1 MANRFR
7 SICGKLLM
15 LDDTPHRIA
24 LGMAIGIFIAWTPTV
39 GFQMM
44 LAVPLAYILRANRVA
59 SLIGVYLSNPIT
71 FLPMYWL
78 DYHLGAMLLGNPLT
92 FDEFREILMSDDW
105 GQWWWGLL
113 NVGIELAAAIWLGGL
128 ILGACFGVLGYIGI
142 HWFVRRL
149 RHPAFEV
156 LASNHH
162 PVVPA
167 GNAVDYPVTVRSLE
181 AERNEKC
188 RASETG

>member
-1 MANRFR
+1 
-7 SICGKLLM
+7 M
-15 LDDTPHRIA
+15 LDDTPHRIS

-44 LAVPLAYILRANRVA
+44 IAVPLAYLLRANRMA

-92 FDEFREILMSDDW
+92 FNEFREILTHDDW

-113 NVGIELAAAIWLGGL
+113 SVGVELTAAIWLGGL
-128 ILGACFGVLGYIGI
+128 ILGACFGVLAYIGTN
-142 HWFVRRL
+142 WLVRRM
-149 RHPAFEV
+149 RYPTIQAIASDHP
-156 LASNHH
+156 LIAS
-162 PVVPA
+162 A
-167 GNAVDYPVTVRSLE
+167 AKGIDFPVTVRSLE
-181 AERNEKC
+181 ARRNEPC
-188 RASETG
+188 RANETG